1 MLYVKLNSHRVN
13 FVDLLRVNN
22 ISPNKI
28 VATTKNIIIIYS
40 PEIYLWYDPLKL
52 MLLKKDAK
60 I

>member
-22 ISPNKI
+22 ISSNKI

-40 PEIYLWYDPLKL
+40 SEIYFMIRSLKI
-52 MLLKKDAK
+52 DAS
-60 I
+60 